1 MTFTLVNPADPPE
14 RQAAKL
20 REIAEVLMR
29 RVEQATDASGAAYAQ
44 FQRAALLEE
53 QVRDRTRD
61 LERALDLLNDSNARL
76 ENATRSAEAA
86 RQNLANAIETVQE
99 GFALFDA
106 AEVLV
111 MCNSRF
117 GIHMPDL
124 RDALKPGL
132 SFDGYIDRV
141 STSRFIELPEGDT
154 PAAWAER
161 RKRRHQDRH
170 VMFNVRMI
178 WDRWVQVSEHRTMD
192 GGTVILQTDV
202 TGIIRMER
210 EERGKLLDDQAR
222 MIRATLDHLNQGVAI
237 FDSDNRLVGWN
248 QRLAALLAVPL
259 SRLQLGTGSD
269 TLFETFRTGQGLGT
283 PFSET
288 ALHRWIEETAPRTPL
303 SFEVQRGRDTILDVF
318 AQEMPDR
325 GFVISFTDVSVE
337 RAAIAAMAEANETL
351 EARVAAR
358 TTELQEALARAE
370 RANAARAR
378 FVAAASHDLLQPLS
392 AARLFLA
399 SALDEAVPEPTR
411 QTLEKAENAL
421 VSVGQILDALLDIS
435 RLEAGRAEVE
445 VRPVRLDRLLAQ
457 LSDEFMPV
465 AAKKG
470 LDLRILPARAE
481 VESDPTYL
489 RRILQNLI
497 GNALRYTE
505 TGRVLVGVRHRGDG
519 LRIEVHDTGPGIP
532 AEEQANIF
540 KEFHRL
546 NAPASASEGMGLGL
560 AIVDRACALLGHPLT
575 LRSAPGHGTCFALG
589 LHRAARAPAA
599 PHSAAP
605 GTAPPPPPQDRIVLL
620 VENDDALRLAL
631 GQLLEKWGLNVIDA
645 RTGEEALALVE
656 EIGIAPD
663 VALVDQ
669 HLGDGLDG
677 LATITRLRSR
687 HGPVPARILTADR
700 APGLGP
706 LCAAEG
712 VALMHKPIDA
722 AALEAYL
729 AALSPG

>member
-14 RQAAKL
+14 RQAEKL

-61 LERALDLLNDSNARL
+61 LERALDLLNESNARL

-106 AEVLV
+106 GEVLV
-111 MCNSRF
+111 MCNARF

-124 RDALKPGL
+124 HDALKPGL
-132 SFDGYIDRV
+132 SFSDYIDRV
-141 STSRFIELPEGDT
+141 SASRFLELPEGDSPT
-154 PAAWAER
+154 TWAER

-237 FDSDNRLVGWN
+237 FDAENRLVGWN
-248 QRLAALLAVPL
+248 QRLAALLALPL
-259 SRLQLGTGSD
+259 ARLRLGTGYD
-269 TLFETFRTGQGLGT
+269 TLFEAFRSGQGFAT
-283 PFSET
+283 PFTET
-288 ALHRWIEETAPRTPL
+288 ALHLWVEQTTPRAPL
-303 SFEVQRGRDTILDVF
+303 SFEVQRGQATVLDVF

-325 GFVISFTDVSVE
+325 GFVISFTDVSAE
-337 RAAIAAMAEANETL
+337 RTAIAAMAHANETL

-358 TTELQEALARAE
+358 TGELRQALAQAE

-399 SALDEAVPEPTR
+399 SLIDEAVPEPTR

-435 RLEAGRAEVE
+435 RLEVGRAEVE

-457 LSDEFMPV
+457 LRDEFAPV

-481 VESDPTYL
+481 VDSDPTYL

-497 GNALRYTE
+497 GNALRYTD
-505 TGRVLVGVRHRGDG
+505 TGRVLVGVRHAGGD

-532 AEEQANIF
+532 VGEQQNIF

-575 LRSAPGHGTCFALG
+575 LRSAPGRGTCFAVG
-589 LHRAARAPAA
+589 LRRAAPAPAL
-599 PHSAAP
+599 PHPAGLGASSPA
-605 GTAPPPPPQDRIVLL
+605 PPQDRIVLL

-631 GQLLEKWGLNVIDA
+631 GQLLETWGLNVIDA
-645 RTGEEALALVE
+645 RTGEEALALVD

-677 LATITRLRSR
+677 LTTITRLRAR

-729 AALSPG
+729 AALSPH